1 MTVSLYSGSKTK
13 NIRKSVNEFVHGK
26 LSGQEGLNLD
36 WGQTGF
42 KEEGLERWIQFR
54 IYFST
59 GVFMRQVD
67 NENRKGEVRDIFLNF
82 NIFEEHPPRRNIY
95 WIESIRKQIF
105 EYIYLKKIAILDFD
119 LSGNPAV
126 GELPV
131 MEILNDSEIDDG
143 RSTGLRQWNMNMLGE
158 FLFKYV

>member
-1 MTVSLYSGSKTK
+1 M
-13 NIRKSVNEFVHGK
+13 
-26 LSGQEGLNLD
+26 LSGPNSFVIVNLTS
-36 WGQTGF
+36 Q
-42 KEEGLERWIQFR
+42 
-54 IYFST
+54 YS
-59 GVFMRQVD
+59 
-67 NENRKGEVRDIFLNF
+67 ENGGGGFLNF
-82 NIFEEHPPRRNIY
+82 NILEEHPPRRNIY